1 MAWPIRSWAPPRYK
15 FGLHLP
21 IPQSAA
27 SGNEL
32 LTTSPTR
39 FDPPQGSGV
48 SPPPTEQEAF
58 MTILDP
64 KTGQLVTIDLT
75 SKPRRA

>member
-1 MAWPIRSWAPPRYK
+1 MFATLFDLSSRS
-15 FGLHLP
+15 GV
-21 IPQSAA
+21 
-27 SGNEL
+27 L
-32 LTTSPTR
+32 LT
-39 FDPPQGSGV
+39 
-48 SPPPTEQEAF
+48 PTEQEAF

>member
-1 MAWPIRSWAPPRYK
+1 LA
-15 FGLHLP
+15 GLLTSGVSISVQPGFSH
-21 IPQSAA
+21 PQGAA

-32 LTTSPTR
+32 LTTFPTR
-39 FDPPQGSGV
+39 FDPLRDSGV
-48 SPPPTEQEAF
+48 SPPPTEQEAL

-75 SKPRRA
+75 SKPRRI

>member
-1 MAWPIRSWAPPRYK
+1 
-15 FGLHLP
+15 
-21 IPQSAA
+21 
-27 SGNEL
+27 L
-32 LTTSPTR
+32 LTTLATR

-48 SPPPTEQEAF
+48 SPAPTEQEAF

>member
-1 MAWPIRSWAPPRYK
+1 M
-15 FGLHLP
+15 
-21 IPQSAA
+21 
-27 SGNEL
+27 
-32 LTTSPTR
+32 PTA
-39 FDPPQGSGV
+39 
-48 SPPPTEQEAF
+48 QEAS

>member
-1 MAWPIRSWAPPRYK
+1 MLRYRLVPDLPRLYSK
-15 FGLHLP
+15 
-21 IPQSAA
+21 A

-32 LTTSPTR
+32 LTTSAR
-39 FDPPQGSGV
+39 AFDPSSRSRV
-48 SPPPTEQEAF
+48 LLTPTEQEAL

-75 SKPRRA
+75 SKPRRG